1 MMMWLLPLLQAG
13 IYRRVLI
20 NDVDI
25 NGTFKTNGAS
35 NDRLKIQNVDGLP
48 VCDDLE
54 CHLMLLVKLVY

>member
-25 NGTFKTNGAS
+25 NGTFKTNFAS
-35 NDRLKIQNVDGLP
+35 NDRLKIKKVDG
-48 VCDDLE
+48 
-54 CHLMLLVKLVY
+54 